1 MNVIDGGAIALTRRY
16 TNLTTEDL
24 QQVHQ
29 AFRCFLLESLTGF

>member
-29 AFRCFLLESLTGF
+29 SISLLST